1 MFLALR
7 ELAYGRTRFLLM
19 GLVVALIALLTV
31 FLSGLSSGLIIDG
44 VSGLKSMPATHIA
57 FAEGTKTDNAFSR
70 SVVDDSAL
78 DEWAAVGGVEDAA
91 LLGSTIVNATREDG
105 LQVDLTLFGVE
116 PDSVLSPTHLLRRGG
131 RRPRR
136 DRRVRVG
143 RR

>member
-19 GLVVALIALLTV
+19 GLVALIALLTV

-57 FAEGTKTDNAFSR
+57 FAEGTKTNNAFSR

-105 LQVDLTLFGVE
+105 LQVDLTLFGVD
-116 PDSVLSPTHLLRRGG
+116 PTRSSPHPPPPARG